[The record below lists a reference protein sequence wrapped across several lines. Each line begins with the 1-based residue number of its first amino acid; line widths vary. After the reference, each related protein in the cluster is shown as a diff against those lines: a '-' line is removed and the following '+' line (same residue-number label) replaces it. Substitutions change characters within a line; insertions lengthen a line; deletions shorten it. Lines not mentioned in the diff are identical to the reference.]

1 MVEDYSLPIPL
12 GRILFPGEENDRQ
25 EFIIP
30 MPRSALFVRSIMM
43 IAAHRFCPGGEH
55 REIGVRSGELKL
67 DTLLTRGERNPP

>member
-1 MVEDYSLPIPL
+1 MIEDYSLAIPL

-43 IAAHRFCPGGEH
+43 IAAHRFCPSGEH
-55 REIGVRSGELKL
+55 REIGVKSKGLWL
-67 DTLLTRGERNPP
+67 DTPLTRDERNSP